1 MQPGGAIKRPAF
13 FAQYGRRSGV
23 GHKEEGE
30 DMAGQRVYFF
40 ACALVLFISVN
51 PSLVVRAAEATLA
64 RTDAKPR
71 IVLLGTSAGPV
82 ARAGRSQ
89 PATAL
94 VIGDKTYLV
103 DAGDNVSQ
111 QLTRAG
117 LSGTDLEAIFITH
130 LHFDHILGLGPLMAF
145 SWMSAQDR
153 TFPIYGPPG
162 TQELV
167 RRDQRALAIGVD
179 IFKPQMPPRL
189 ALTTLFPVHEVPLS
203 QPSMVYSDSVV
214 KVMSVANSHYATAG
228 LPPRFYGRDQSLSY
242 RFEVA
247 GKSIVM
253 TGDTGPSPAVEAL
266 ASDCDILVSEIVD
279 LPSITAEM
287 ARVYGSA
294 DDPRIAG
301 LRLHMEAEHLTPEEV
316 GKLAQKARAKK
327 LVVTHFAI
335 GRGSNLSHIEQ
346 QIRQY
351 YPAGEIVMGQ
361 DLMEIPLD

>member
-1 MQPGGAIKRPAF
+1 M
-13 FAQYGRRSGV
+13 
-23 GHKEEGE
+23 
-30 DMAGQRVYFF
+30 
-40 ACALVLFISVN
+40 ACALGLCISLTA
-51 PSLVVRAAEATLA
+51 SFAARAAEPVLA
-64 RTDAKPR
+64 KAAAPPR

-82 ARAGRSQ
+82 ARPGRSQ

-94 VIGDKTYLV
+94 VVGDKTYLV

-111 QLTRAG
+111 QLTRVG
-117 LSGTDLEAIFITH
+117 LSGTDLDAIFITH

-167 RRDQRALAIGVD
+167 RRDQQALAIGVD
-179 IFKPQMPPRL
+179 IFKTQMPPRPAL
-189 ALTTLFPVHEVPLS
+189 ATLFPVHEVALL
-203 QPSMVYSDSVV
+203 QPTTVYSDSLV
-214 KVMSVANSHYATAG
+214 KVTSVANSHYATAG
-228 LPPRFYGRDQSLSY
+228 LPPRSYGKDLSLSY

-247 GKSIVM
+247 GKSIVI
-253 TGDTGPSPAVEAL
+253 TGDTGPSPAVEAF

-287 ARVYGSA
+287 AKIYGSA
-294 DDPRIAG
+294 DDPRIAA
-301 LRLHMEAEHLTPEEV
+301 LRLHMEAEHLTPQEV
-316 GKLAQKARAKK
+316 GQLAQKARARK
-327 LVVTHFAI
+327 LVVTHFAT
-335 GRGSNLSHIEQ
+335 GRGADLSHIEQ

-351 YPAGEIVMGQ
+351 YPVGEIVMGQ